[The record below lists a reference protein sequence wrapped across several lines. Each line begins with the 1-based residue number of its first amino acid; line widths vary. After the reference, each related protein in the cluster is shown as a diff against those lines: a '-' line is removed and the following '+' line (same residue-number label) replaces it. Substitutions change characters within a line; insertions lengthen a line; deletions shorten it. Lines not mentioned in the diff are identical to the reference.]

1 MVSYIWSMYSISNT
15 TKMDNGNRQEKL
27 YTIHE
32 FMMSSDYIERKK
44 EKKRKE
50 EKKGKER
57 KKEEK
62 EKETLHFQKEL
73 KRNLSN
79 WSSAVS
85 LNPQFLTKTFKHRF
99 GTYIWQAPICYIFP
113 PSFHSG
119 SWNLWMVEYVVLQL
133 LKIPWRQA
141 SSPSFYAT
149 DHSGI
154 RFWKPWPVT
163 FNKPPLS

>member
-1 MVSYIWSMYSISNT
+1 MYSISNN

-79 WSSAVS
+79 
-85 LNPQFLTKTFKHRF
+85 
-99 GTYIWQAPICYIFP
+99 
-113 PSFHSG
+113 
-119 SWNLWMVEYVVLQL
+119 
-133 LKIPWRQA
+133 
-141 SSPSFYAT
+141 
-149 DHSGI
+149 
-154 RFWKPWPVT
+154 
-163 FNKPPLS
+163 